1 MSKVCAKCGREYG
14 NASVRCAICKI
25 PLEERNFD
33 NSEEARAERLRQMQ
47 KNQTQLQPRQTSPQ
61 NLQKMQKIQ
70 PGTQPVMKSISPSAS
85 VQDGPS
91 GLSIA
96 ALIFSL
102 LGCISIVGLIL
113 GIVDLCT
120 NQQRKK
126 VCSILALV
134 FSGVWLLAMVAF
146 IGSSNSN
153 RPDANYPARTPS
165 QNNAASAGSS
175 TGKDSVFGSDS
186 GKTAYGL
193 METAQVNDVK
203 VTMTRYEESAGS
215 EWNHPSSG
223 NVFLMVEFEIENNS
237 KSDLNISSLLSFN
250 AYADNYSV
258 NFSLNA
264 LLDKSS
270 ETQLDGT
277 IASGKKMR
285 GWIGWEVPADWS
297 EMEIHFTEDVW
308 FGSTFKFIIKK

>member
-14 NASVRCAICKI
+14 NASVRCAVCKI
-25 PLEERNFD
+25 TLEERNFN
-33 NSEEARAERLRQMQ
+33 NSEEARAERLRQM
-47 KNQTQLQPRQTSPQ
+47 KRDQTQSQLRAQRQPQ
-61 NLQKMQKIQ
+61 NLHKIQ
-70 PGTQPVMKSISPSAS
+70 PGAQPVDKSTPLAAA
-85 VQDGPS
+85 VPEGPS

-102 LGCISIVGLIL
+102 LGCIFVVGLVL
-113 GIVDLCT
+113 GIVDLCI

-126 VCSILALV
+126 VCSVLALV
-134 FSGVWLLAMVAF
+134 FSGLWIFAMAAF

-153 RPDANYPARTPS
+153 RPNTNYPAGAPS
-165 QNNAASAGSS
+165 QNNTVSAGSS
-175 TGKDSVFGSDS
+175 TGKDPIFDSNSDK
-186 GKTAYGL
+186 GIYGL

-203 VTMTRYEESAGS
+203 VTMTRYEESMGS

-223 NVFLMVEFEIENNS
+223 NVFVMVEFEIENNS
-237 KSDLNISSLLSFN
+237 KSDLNISSLMSFN

-264 LLDKSS
+264 HLDKSS
-270 ETQLDGT
+270 ETQLDGA
-277 IASGKKMR
+277 IAPGKKMR

-308 FGSTFKFIIKK
+308 FGSTVKFVINK